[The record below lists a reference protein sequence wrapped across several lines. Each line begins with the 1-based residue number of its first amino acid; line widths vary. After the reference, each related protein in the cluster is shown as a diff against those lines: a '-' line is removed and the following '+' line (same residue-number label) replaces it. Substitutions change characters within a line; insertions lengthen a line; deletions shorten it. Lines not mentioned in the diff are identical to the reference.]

1 MDYIIIFIVAVLVIV
16 QFFVFSRTNKLLSR
30 ISNMFPIPEAID
42 LIQTYVQDEDE
53 NELAVAQL
61 EFEDSR
67 TKYDLF
73 KTIKDT
79 INSYL
84 LKNKGAV
91 SDFMLIKDIV
101 ERHCDS
107 EEEAIS
113 VQIPIPLYIGLM
125 GTMVGIIFGIGGI
138 ALGDGGFAAFVENPQ
153 DSIGDLMSGV
163 AIAMLASLCGIV
175 LTTISS
181 WMSKTT
187 KTKLEADKNAFY
199 SWVQVNLLPALGGNM
214 TNTLQMLQQNLTSFN
229 LTFSSNVS
237 RMETALGNMSKTFGE
252 QSQIL
257 EQLNKLDVHKMAQ
270 ANVTI
275 LRQLDS
281 SMGKLQQFSSYLS
294 QTTEY
299 LNAVKQL
306 SQQVGDYVSRT
317 GTLESLA
324 EYFDD
329 ERNFFEERRLE
340 INKGVVTVDD
350 TIKKSFQALQENG
363 EQTVQN
369 VSQYLVKQQSAL
381 DKLVAEVDAKNNS
394 FIEEQ
399 QRKMEERLKIHV
411 QAFESKVSNLDSV
424 AGAIKDFAAVKNSLS
439 DLNEFMRGSLFST
452 IQKQLEKVSLSM
464 SDLASSVSVPSGG
477 GSNGM
482 SKGDSDL
489 LRQQRDLLQRLCE
502 TVSAEQGKGS
512 RTPIIKYVIWGL
524 VATIAFVL
532 ATVIS
537 VVLVFVMLDN

>member
-411 QAFESKVSNLDSV
+411 QAFESKVRNLDSV

-452 IQKQLEKVSLSM
+452 IQKQLEKVSLNM
-464 SDLASSVSVPSGG
+464 SDLASSVSVSSGG